1 MACTSITTTTTTTT
15 TGIEG
20 QSVSSFTYE
29 KQVISE
35 VSSDVFTHHAAAG
48 RNKNDKNNKMREAI
62 ICAIINNKVPE
73 TYYLTEQWRG
83 LKTAVDG
90 FLAECGAGAGGGGG
104 SYSDVKCILKGG
116 QGHNYDF
123 SVVFTSGISGEG
135 TSTTTH
141 HVEFKFNA
149 SKVSDTP
156 QFVSPMKPSQYL
168 SGSYEEY
175 FYDKYMAQIA
185 AAATAAEATTTTTIP
200 DRAEWLK
207 QIHNNA
213 PACVKH
219 LQDKYYAGCAK
230 SSQFTKAA
238 HDIAFYQLAKKLS
251 AESIR
256 GFITEHGLDIVKL
269 SEYLRESQEGKTY
282 MLFQPA
288 TATAGPTIT
297 LQRVDPADYN
307 IVSCVPNP
315 GKSRYDCVTQSGK
328 KVRVLLR
335 WKNGNGIAFPAFQI
349 S

>member
-1 MACTSITTTTTTTT
+1 MACTSITTTTTTT

-90 FLAECGAGAGGGGG
+90 FLAECGAGAAGAGGG
-104 SYSDVKCILKGG
+104 SYSEVKCILKGG

-123 SVVFTSGISGEG
+123 SVVFTSSISGEG

-156 QFVSPMKPSQYL
+156 QFVSPMKPSQYM
-168 SGSYEEY
+168 SQSYENYYYAHYLPQLSEKTGFPLPSLAEY
-175 FYDKYMAQIA
+175 VS
-185 AAATAAEATTTTTIP
+185 
-200 DRAEWLK
+200 
-207 QIHNNA
+207 QIHGNKPSCMKLYQDLYYCGCSQSSKFTNNA
-213 PACVKH
+213 T
-219 LQDKYYAGCAK
+219 DIEFYEFAK
-230 SSQFTKAA
+230 SVSN
-238 HDIAFYQLAKKLS
+238 
-251 AESIR
+251 ESITK
-256 GFITEHGLDIVKL
+256 FIQETDLNIEMMTD
-269 SEYLRESQEGKTY
+269 YLQNTQKDKIY
-282 MLFQPA
+282 MLYNGVRF
-288 TATAGPTIT
+288 I
-297 LQRVDPADYN
+297 LQHVNMDDYK
-307 IVSCVPNP
+307 IESVVKNP
-315 GKSRYDCVTQSGK
+315 EKFRYECVTKSGK
-328 KVRVLLR
+328 KMNILLR

>member
-1 MACTSITTTTTTTT
+1 MTATT
-15 TGIEG
+15 
-20 QSVSSFTYE
+20 FTYE

-73 TYYLTEQWRG
+73 TYYLTEQWRA
-83 LKTAVDG
+83 LKAAVDG
-90 FLAECGAGAGGGGG
+90 FLAECGAGAGGG

-123 SVVFTSGISGEG
+123 SVVFTSGGEDAVAAA
-135 TSTTTH
+135 TY

-175 FYDKYMAQIA
+175 FYDKSMAQIA
-185 AAATAAEATTTTTIP
+185 AEAATTIP

-230 SSQFTKAA
+230 SSQYTKSAD
-238 HDIAFYQLAKKLS
+238 DIAFYQLAKKLS

-256 GFITEHGLDIVKL
+256 GFITEHSLDIVKL

>member
-1 MACTSITTTTTTTT
+1 MDCTTMTATT
-15 TGIEG
+15 
-20 QSVSSFTYE
+20 FTYE

-73 TYYLTEQWRG
+73 TYYLTEQWRA
-83 LKTAVDG
+83 LKAAVDG
-90 FLAECGAGAGGGGG
+90 FLAECGAGAGGG

-123 SVVFTSGISGEG
+123 SVVFTSGGEDAVAAA
-135 TSTTTH
+135 TY

-175 FYDKYMAQIA
+175 FYDKSMAQIA
-185 AAATAAEATTTTTIP
+185 AEAATTIP

-230 SSQFTKAA
+230 SSQYTKSAD
-238 HDIAFYQLAKKLS
+238 DIAFYQLAKKLS

-256 GFITEHGLDIVKL
+256 GFITEHSLDIVKL

-288 TATAGPTIT
+288 TATAGPTIK
-297 LQRVDPADYN
+297 LQRVDPVDYN

>member
-1 MACTSITTTTTTTT
+1 MTTTT
-15 TGIEG
+15 
-20 QSVSSFTYE
+20 FTYE

-35 VSSDVFTHHAAAG
+35 VSSDVFTYHAAAG

-73 TYYLTEQWRG
+73 TYYLTEQWRA
-83 LKTAVDG
+83 LKAAVDG
-90 FLAECGAGAGGGGG
+90 FLAECGAGAGGG

-123 SVVFTSGISGEG
+123 SVVFTSGGEDAVAAA
-135 TSTTTH
+135 TY

-175 FYDKYMAQIA
+175 FYDKSMAQIA
-185 AAATAAEATTTTTIP
+185 AEAATTIP

-230 SSQFTKAA
+230 SSQYTKSAD
-238 HDIAFYQLAKKLS
+238 DIAFYQLAKKLS

-256 GFITEHGLDIVKL
+256 GFITEHSLDIVKL

-288 TATAGPTIT
+288 TATAGPTIK
-297 LQRVDPADYN
+297 LQRVDPVDYN

>member
-1 MACTSITTTTTTTT
+1 MDCTTMTATT
-15 TGIEG
+15 
-20 QSVSSFTYE
+20 FTYE

-73 TYYLTEQWRG
+73 TYYLTEQWRA
-83 LKTAVDG
+83 LKAAVDG
-90 FLAECGAGAGGGGG
+90 FLAECGAGAGGGG

-123 SVVFTSGISGEG
+123 SVVFTSGGGEDAVAAA
-135 TSTTTH
+135 TY

-175 FYDKYMAQIA
+175 FYDKSMAQIA
-185 AAATAAEATTTTTIP
+185 AEAATTIP

-230 SSQFTKAA
+230 SSQYTKSAD
-238 HDIAFYQLAKKLS
+238 DIAFYQLAKKLS

-256 GFITEHGLDIVKL
+256 GFITEHSLDIVKL

>member
-1 MACTSITTTTTTTT
+1 MSWSAIMSLGGKSILLSPFTYQ
-15 TGIEG
+15 G
-20 QSVSSFTYE
+20 QTISSVSYD
-29 KQVISE
+29 
-35 VSSDVFTHHAAAG
+35 DVLTQHAAADRG
-48 RNKNDKNNKMREAI
+48 QNDKNNKMREAI
-62 ICAIINNKVPE
+62 IGAIINDRIPD
-73 TYYLTEQWRG
+73 TYYLTERWRA
-83 LKTAVDG
+83 LKTAVCG
-90 FLAECGAGAGGGGG
+90 FLTQCFGSGNETGYSRVECIPAAGRG
-104 SYSDVKCILKGG
+104 Y
-116 QGHNYDF
+116 NYDF
-123 SVVFTSGISGEG
+123 SVVFTSEEG
-135 TSTTTH
+135 VASTH

-149 SKVSDTP
+149 AKVSDAP

-175 FYDKYMAQIA
+175 FYDKYMARIA
-185 AAATAAEATTTTTIP
+185 AAAAAAATTIP

-230 SSQFTKAA
+230 SSQFTKAPE
-238 HDIAFYQLAKKLS
+238 DIAFYELCKKLS
-251 AESIR
+251 TESIR
-256 GFITEHGLDIVKL
+256 GFIAEHNLNIVKL

-288 TATAGPTIT
+288 TAAAAAGPTIK

-307 IVSCVPNP
+307 IVSCAPNP
-315 GKSRYDCVTQSGK
+315 SKSRYDCVTQSGK

>member
-1 MACTSITTTTTTTT
+1 MTATT
-15 TGIEG
+15 
-20 QSVSSFTYE
+20 FTYE

-73 TYYLTEQWRG
+73 TYYLTEQWRA
-83 LKTAVDG
+83 LKAAVDG
-90 FLAECGAGAGGGGG
+90 FLAECGAGAGGGG

-123 SVVFTSGISGEG
+123 SVVFTSGGGEDAVAAA
-135 TSTTTH
+135 TY

-175 FYDKYMAQIA
+175 FYDKSMAQIA
-185 AAATAAEATTTTTIP
+185 AEAATTIP

-230 SSQFTKAA
+230 SSQYTKSAD
-238 HDIAFYQLAKKLS
+238 DIAFYQLAKKLS

-256 GFITEHGLDIVKL
+256 GFITEHSLDIVKL

>member
-1 MACTSITTTTTTTT
+1 MTATT
-15 TGIEG
+15 
-20 QSVSSFTYE
+20 FTYE

-73 TYYLTEQWRG
+73 TYYLTEQWRA
-83 LKTAVDG
+83 LKAAVDG
-90 FLAECGAGAGGGGG
+90 FLAECGAGAGGGG

-123 SVVFTSGISGEG
+123 SVVFTSGGEDAVAAA
-135 TSTTTH
+135 TY

-175 FYDKYMAQIA
+175 FYDKSMAQIA
-185 AAATAAEATTTTTIP
+185 AEAATTIP

-230 SSQFTKAA
+230 SSQYTKSAD
-238 HDIAFYQLAKKLS
+238 DIAFYQLAKKLS

-256 GFITEHGLDIVKL
+256 GFITEHSLDIVKL

>member
-1 MACTSITTTTTTTT
+1 MACTSITTTTTT
-15 TGIEG
+15 GIEG
-20 QSVSSFTYE
+20 RSVSSFTYE

>member
-1 MACTSITTTTTTTT
+1 MDCTTMTTTT
-15 TGIEG
+15 
-20 QSVSSFTYE
+20 FTYE

-35 VSSDVFTHHAAAG
+35 VSSDVFTYHAAAG

-73 TYYLTEQWRG
+73 TYYLTEQWRA
-83 LKTAVDG
+83 LKAAVDG
-90 FLAECGAGAGGGGG
+90 FLAECGAGAGGG

-123 SVVFTSGISGEG
+123 SVVFTSGGEDAVAAA
-135 TSTTTH
+135 TY

-175 FYDKYMAQIA
+175 FYDKSMAQIA
-185 AAATAAEATTTTTIP
+185 AEAATTIP

-230 SSQFTKAA
+230 SSQYTKSAD
-238 HDIAFYQLAKKLS
+238 DIAFYQLAKKLS

-256 GFITEHGLDIVKL
+256 GFITEHSLDIVKL

-288 TATAGPTIT
+288 TATAGPTIK
-297 LQRVDPADYN
+297 LQRVDPVDYN